1 MIRIYKGKAQTEEDM
16 RFIKSVLQNGLDV
29 ACAHLVIDES
39 QYCETCKYKIACKE
53 VRKAISYIEN
63 RFE

>member
-1 MIRIYKGKAQTEEDM
+1 MIRIYKGNAQTEDDM
-16 RFIKSVLQNGLDV
+16 RFIKSVMQNGLDI
-29 ACAHLVIDES
+29 ACSHLIVDES
-39 QYCETCKYKIACKE
+39 QYCETCKYQKPCKE